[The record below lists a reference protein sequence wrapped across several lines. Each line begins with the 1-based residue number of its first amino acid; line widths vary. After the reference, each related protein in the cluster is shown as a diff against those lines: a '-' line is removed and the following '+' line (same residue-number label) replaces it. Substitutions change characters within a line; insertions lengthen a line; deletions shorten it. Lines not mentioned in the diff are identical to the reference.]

1 MTVANRRYRLGRPMA
16 QVREQGHL
24 AAALLGISR
33 TALPDS
39 RHKGAPMRS
48 STWRRPTAVAAV
60 LLGAGLAAVAVPLA
74 AHLARCSGVIVT
86 PSSNIQKLI
95 DSNRA
100 GSTFCFQPGTYTNA
114 SQLEPQSNDV
124 FDGDG
129 QQAVLDGG
137 NNYQFAFYGDANGTG
152 PSGVTIQNFKIQN
165 YATPL
170 QRGVIQD
177 YNGPNWV
184 IQGNDIE
191 HNAAA
196 AVATGDDVQV
206 LNNKLDNNA
215 QEGFSAHGTGGLYQ
229 GNDISDNNDELG
241 SDPYQRLVGR
251 LGGRRRQGCR
261 HHQPDLQEQHHQQQR
276 MQWPVDGYRQL
287 RHGCR
292 GQHD

>member
-1 MTVANRRYRLGRPMA
+1 MLIDANPTYSRSIAAGLRLPGGRRYR
-16 QVREQGHL
+16 
-24 AAALLGISR
+24 AALWRRITGR
-33 TALPDS
+33 RLPDS
-39 RHKGAPMRS
+39 RHKGERMRR
-48 STWRRPTAVAAV
+48 STWRRLAAVAAL

-74 AHLARCSGVIVT
+74 AHLGGCSGVKVT

-95 DSNRA
+95 ASNPA

-137 NNYQFAFYGDANGTG
+137 KKYQFAFYGDANTTG
-152 PSGVTIQNFKIQN
+152 PSAITIHNFKIQN

-177 YNGPNWV
+177 YSGPKWV

-191 HNAAA
+191 QNAAA
-196 AVATGDDVQV
+196 AVATGDYVQV

-241 SDPYQRLVGR
+241 SDQYNGSWAGWRPARAR
-251 LGGRRRQGCR
+251 
-261 HHQPDLQEQHHQQQR
+261 P
-276 MQWPVDGYRQL
+276 PSPPT
-287 RHGCR
+287 
-292 GQHD
+292 